1 MLTLSPYFG
10 ERGEE
15 KEKGSNLRK
24 ISFLILEESALQ
36 NEKERKK

>member
-1 MLTLSPYFG
+1 MLTYRRIFG

-24 ISFLILEESALQ
+24 ISFLILEERTS
-36 NEKERKK
+36 E